1 MADGEPGL
9 NLFCWKFAHHQ
20 ANQSFITLDLDF
32 DHFDDDAV
40 LEEGKL
46 LLFVSLFLSLIR
58 NSSLQ
63 ILLTAGQLLTSF
75 SSVQYSIVCTFT
87 AITFTS
93 TIFTTMGHCKKKN
106 SFSKKDR

>member
-1 MADGEPGL
+1 MKFIV

-20 ANQSFITLDLDF
+20 PNQSFFTLDLDF
-32 DHFDDDAV
+32 DHFDDDA
-40 LEEGKL
+40 
-46 LLFVSLFLSLIR
+46 

-106 SFSKKDR
+106 SFSNKDR

>member
-9 NLFCWKFAHHQ
+9 NLFCWKFAHHR
-20 ANQSFITLDLDF
+20 ANQSFFTLDLDF

-40 LEEGKL
+40 LEDGKL
-46 LLFVSLFLSLIR
+46 LLFLSLIR

-75 SSVQYSIVCTFT
+75 SSVQYSIGVCTFT